1 MELIMSKTV
10 TVDVEVGLDDF
21 EDEDIREEYVSRFG
35 LSSNIWIAIY
45 ETRRQLS
52 QQDFLNYIDKIIQDR
67 TGRIL

>member
-1 MELIMSKTV
+1 MSKTV

-35 LSSNIWIAIY
+35 LTSYIWSDIY
-45 ETRRQLS
+45 EKRRLLS
-52 QQDFLNYIDKIIQDR
+52 QQDFLNYIDKVIQDR